1 MLDAFV
7 IFTRGGSVLFSEQL
21 VALRGEPVE
30 ALVRD
35 CLLTERAGGAAFTYA
50 ADGAAYALKWAFH
63 NEKGLVFV
71 AVCAPGKAGH
81 RARRKRRG

>member
-1 MLDAFV
+1 MLDAFL
-7 IFTRGGSVLFSEQL
+7 IFTRGGLVLFSEQL

-35 CLLTERAGGAAFTYA
+35 CLLTERAGGAGFTYA

-71 AVCAPGKAGH
+71 AVSRA
-81 RARRKRRG
+81 ARRLTKGRAPFSC

>member
-7 IFTRGGSVLFSEQL
+7 IFTRGGCVLFSEQL

-35 CLLTERAGGAAFTYA
+35 CLLQERAGGAGFTYA

-71 AVCAPGKAGH
+71 AV
-81 RARRKRRG
+81 R